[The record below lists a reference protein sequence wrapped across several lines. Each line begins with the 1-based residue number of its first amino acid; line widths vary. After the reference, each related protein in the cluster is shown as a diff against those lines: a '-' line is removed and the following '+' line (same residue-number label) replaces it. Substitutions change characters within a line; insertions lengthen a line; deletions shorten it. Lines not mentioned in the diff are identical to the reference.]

1 MNNVSW
7 LKLYGITLVILA
19 VIDIPWILLVANGFY
34 LEQIGHLMAD
44 KPLYWPAV
52 LFYSMY
58 AFALLYFVIAPCFE
72 ASLLEVFLRG
82 CFFGF
87 VVYSAYD
94 LTNQAT
100 LRNWPLVMT
109 IVDMAWGSFLSG
121 LASALTVFVIR
132 CF

>member
-1 MNNVSW
+1 MNKLFF
-7 LKLYGITLVILA
+7 LKLYSVTLLILA
-19 VIDIPWILLVANGFY
+19 IIDIPWILFFAKEFY
-34 LEQIGHLMAD
+34 VKQIGHLMVD

-52 LFYSMY
+52 IFYSLY
-58 AFALLYFVIAPCFE
+58 ALALVYFVIVPCLE

-100 LRNWPLVMT
+100 LQGWPLSMT
-109 IVDMAWGSFLSG
+109 IVDMVWGSFLSG
-121 LASALTVFVIR
+121 FVSCMAKLIVSY
-132 CF
+132 F